1 MNSLSFPNEKLE
13 NARLEREQ
21 EFDSMTHFLTRAME
35 QEGVEELKQL
45 ITDKLAYDSLP
56 RVGSDWWSTPASELV
71 ASTLRD
77 VQRIL
82 ERSTEKKTRNWFRK
96 FRWMWWVFVELVYL
110 AIIFGLFSV
119 ASSRFES
126 VVIAVL
132 ILIYNRVAG
141 VGLGVFWSVAHLN
154 HAVELIRWEFGR
166 ALRLKV
172 PVGPVTEAKKAIGD
186 LAVPN
191 FIHLISIGIGSLIAL
206 WHLVI
211 ALLD

>member
-1 MNSLSFPNEKLE
+1 MES
-13 NARLEREQ
+13 ARLERER
-21 EFDSMTHFLTRAME
+21 EFDSMTHFLTSAMADE
-35 QEGVEELKQL
+35 DVEELKQL

-56 RVGSDWWSTPASELV
+56 SVGSNWWWSPANELV

-77 VQRIL
+77 VQRTL
-82 ERSTEKKTRNWFRK
+82 ERSTEKKTRNWLRK
-96 FRWMWWVFVELVYL
+96 FRWVWWVFVELVYL

-141 VGLGVFWSVAHLN
+141 IGIGVLWSFAQLN
-154 HAVELIRWEFGR
+154 RAAELIHWEFGR
-166 ALRLKV
+166 VLRLKV
-172 PVGPVTEAKKAIGD
+172 PVAPLTAAKKAIGD
-186 LAVPN
+186 LSVPN

-211 ALLD
+211 TLLD